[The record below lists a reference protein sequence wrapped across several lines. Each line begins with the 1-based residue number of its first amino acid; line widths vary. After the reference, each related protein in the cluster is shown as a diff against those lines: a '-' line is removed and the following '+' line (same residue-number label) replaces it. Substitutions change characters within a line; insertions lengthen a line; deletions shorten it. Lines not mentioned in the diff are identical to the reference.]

1 MRNAKNAVSN
11 LRPSFAASRHPLAAV
26 HAMRDPVRR
35 TGVTPRSVTIPI
47 YSSCLYGSSRSA
59 QEGSPLSG
67 EGDYYRGKNCLADK
81 QAFLKA
87 YKESA
92 CEINRSE
99 PLLLPVIIA

>member
-1 MRNAKNAVSN
+1 MVCMY
-11 LRPSFAASRHPLAAV
+11 AAI
-26 HAMRDPVRR
+26 VRKTDR
-35 TGVTPRSVTIPI
+35 RCPD
-47 YSSCLYGSSRSA
+47 
-59 QEGSPLSG
+59 